1 MKTNAGLLA
10 PVSPV
15 HGFQA
20 DSSRQR
26 ICCVRRD
33 QAEPGTRSLRL
44 EGLLK
49 PDQQTATGSAGWC
62 LTLFPNVS
70 SSCCLWIFS

>member
-1 MKTNAGLLA
+1 MKTDAGLLA
-10 PVSPV
+10 PVSPA

-44 EGLLK
+44 EGSVEARPTDCHRLSWVVL
-49 PDQQTATGSAGWC
+49 D
-62 LTLFPNVS
+62 FVS
-70 SSCCLWIFS
+70 ECQ